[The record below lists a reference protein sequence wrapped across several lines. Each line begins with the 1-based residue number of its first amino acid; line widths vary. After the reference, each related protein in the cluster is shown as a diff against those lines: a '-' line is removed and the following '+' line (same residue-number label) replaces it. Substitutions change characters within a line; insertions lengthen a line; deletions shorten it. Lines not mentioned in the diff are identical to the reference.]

1 MEQFLPLLNTINFI
15 SILQKACDCFH
26 GYNQKQVKLNS
37 CLTVYE
43 TQRSPLHIGSI
54 QICQYLC
61 HYLVYLL
68 KVIEI
73 IFVIYLITPPTLKD
87 CNCYKLFS
95 FHIILIM
102 SIRPNSILLL
112 ANSKLI
118 IFSWNHFNTSRDR

>member
-1 MEQFLPLLNTINFI
+1 MEQFQPPLNTNNFI

-26 GYNQKQVKLNS
+26 GYNQKQVKPNS
-37 CLTVYE
+37 CLTIYE
-43 TQRSPLHIGSI
+43 TPRSPLHIGST
-54 QICQYLC
+54 QICKCLC
-61 HYLVYLL
+61 HYLAYLL

-73 IFVIYLITPPTLKD
+73 RFCYIPDYPTNLKD

-102 SIRPNSILLL
+102 SIRINSILLL

-118 IFSWNHFNTSRDR
+118 IISWNHFNTSRDG